1 MSLAEPSP
9 LNDNNDE
16 DEGGRQRVFVR
27 VINTP
32 PGAPW
37 DQSRQAALEARL
49 GAPARLSDVVY
60 RVRRLESWRPA
71 RPARFAAVYARAE
84 DSRNGLRATPTI
96 DGRPVAVSFMSPA
109 VQAQKLRDV
118 TLVGAGAAAAIGL
131 ILLLVLTVLSR
142 RSQTGELLAQTEAMA
157 AAKLSRAE
165 RSDRMQ
171 AQGRMLDQL
180 NLKDQ
185 RLSEVLA
192 EGLESQV
199 TLGPCPGSS
208 LGPRILGT

>member
-1 MSLAEPSP
+1 
-9 LNDNNDE
+9 
-16 DEGGRQRVFVR
+16 
-27 VINTP
+27 
-32 PGAPW
+32 
-37 DQSRQAALEARL
+37 
-49 GAPARLSDVVY
+49 
-60 RVRRLESWRPA
+60 
-71 RPARFAAVYARAE
+71 
-84 DSRNGLRATPTI
+84 LRATPTI

-192 EGLESQV
+192 EVAWASKVKSPSAHVQALHWDHGFLALESDGDKPPID
-199 TLGPCPGSS
+199 TLDVPMQRSHAPVRPGVWLWGLTSTDPWTSGLNDIVAQNDDAGSS
-208 LGPRILGT
+208 K